1 MSTDYEPAMNAA
13 DHAAQAAEA
22 RAALAL
28 DRQRF
33 RCLSERL
40 GMTPRALR
48 AALER
53 EARTN
58 TIHADAAAVREEDEA

>member
-1 MSTDYEPAMNAA
+1 MNAA
-13 DHAAQAAEA
+13 DHAAQAADA

-28 DRQRF
+28 DPQEF
-33 RCLSERL
+33 RHLAESL
-40 GMTPRALR
+40 GMTPRKLR

-58 TIHADAAAVREEDEA
+58 TIHADAAARREENDR